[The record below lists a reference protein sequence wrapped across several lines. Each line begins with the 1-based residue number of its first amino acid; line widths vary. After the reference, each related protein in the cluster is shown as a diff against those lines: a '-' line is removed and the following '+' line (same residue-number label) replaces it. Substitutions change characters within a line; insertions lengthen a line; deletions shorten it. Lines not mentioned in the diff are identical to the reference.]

1 MTQGRKAFTLG
12 VATAELI
19 EELAERFYADN
30 QTEVVRVAVQALAAQ
45 HSLGETT
52 GVTGQPGC

>member
-30 QTEVVRVAVQALAAQ
+30 QTGRR
-45 HSLGETT
+45 G
-52 GVTGQPGC
+52 GVSGARRFYA